1 MEDNPT
7 YGKANWD
14 WVFALPFIIL
24 LIYIFL

>member
-1 MEDNPT
+1 MDENST
-7 YGKANWD
+7 YGKVNWD